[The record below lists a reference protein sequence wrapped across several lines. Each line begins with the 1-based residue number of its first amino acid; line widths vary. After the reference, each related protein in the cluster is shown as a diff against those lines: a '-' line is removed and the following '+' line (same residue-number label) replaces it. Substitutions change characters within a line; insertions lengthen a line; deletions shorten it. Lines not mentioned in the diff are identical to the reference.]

1 MKEYFFIP
9 RGLAKGTN
17 SARLTAMF
25 NFTLQEVSRRHSIRC
40 VYTIEEGLNLLI

>member
-9 RGLAKGTN
+9 RGLAEAHQQCTN
-17 SARLTAMF
+17 NSDVV
-25 NFTLQEVSRRHSIRC
+25 FTFQEVSRRHSIRC